1 YFSGTDEKKLK
12 DQFGID
18 VIRMDLQ
25 EAFNKSK
32 QMPEEKWEKEISRA
46 KEQVVGLNSSDET
59 VIRFAQ
65 FSSFVREEIH
75 RLNISAL
82 SIRCWP
88 EFFNELGAAA
98 CSTLSQFTEEGVVS
112 SCESDIHGA
121 LTMFTLQEL
130 SGGEAPYLGDM
141 VHVNEAS
148 NSVVFW
154 HCGAGAYSLAHP
166 GQGAQPGV
174 HPNRKLGFTMEFGLK
189 PGKV

>member
-1 YFSGTDEKKLK
+1 YTFVLGNAEEAHVQLKIKQYINVKELIERIKDFNIGVLGDHQPGFYFSGTDEKKLK

-46 KEQVVGLNSSDET
+46 KEQVVGLNATDET
-59 VIRFAQ
+59 VKRFAQ
-65 FSSFVREEIH
+65 FTSFVREEID

-121 LTMFTLQEL
+121 ITMF
-130 SGGEAPYLGDM
+130 
-141 VHVNEAS
+141 
-148 NSVVFW
+148 
-154 HCGAGAYSLAHP
+154 
-166 GQGAQPGV
+166 
-174 HPNRKLGFTMEFGLK
+174 
-189 PGKV
+189 